1 MIKEFNEHE
10 FRVYGN
16 VQSFFYRC
24 WSMWGSHPEAVRW
37 RTTAMDKKLE
47 MMGRWCE
54 ILFPINLTSEWK
66 VQFVDQLENGMEVP
80 FRLDIEPEE
89 HSILQ
94 LIIRPNIALPYR
106 IFTVDLRHNLED
118 YDFYNIKW
126 VYNEQFGEILDKKPT
141 HTYKAV
147 PKVF

>member
-10 FRVYGN
+10 FRLYGN

-24 WSMWGSHPEAVRW
+24 WSMWGSHLEANT
-37 RTTAMDKKLE
+37 TTAMNRKLE
-47 MMGRWCE
+47 MMGLWCE
-54 ILFPINLTSEWK
+54 TLFPHNLTSECK
-66 VQFVDQLENGMEVP
+66 VHFVDQLENGMEIP

-89 HSILQ
+89 HSIVQ
-94 LIIRPNIALPYR
+94 LIIQPNRALPYR
-106 IFTVDLRHNLED
+106 IFTVDLRDNLED

-126 VYNEQFGEILDKKPT
+126 VYNGQFGETLDKKPK